1 MKMILDFILDQW
13 KVTENVQSVDGMI
26 IFLFYN
32 DNSGCFVENGI
43 KRVDGEKQNTVYGRS
58 WGENQLLLKLL
69 SGKRMGINGGI
80 KKPIEE

>member
-13 KVTENVQSVDGMI
+13 KVTKNVQSVASMI

-43 KRVDGEKQNTVYGRS
+43 KKVDGERTKYGLWKELGWES
-58 WGENQLLLKLL
+58 
-69 SGKRMGINGGI
+69 II
-80 KKPIEE
+80 A